1 MQKKTISRS
10 QLPILLSKVNLEEF
24 TRLTVK
30 DYSLSMNS
38 KIQSWF
44 ASDGKELRGSIKKGS
59 KRGQTIVQIVRHSNR
74 EVVGQNF
81 YDGKKESEVPAVK
94 MLLEQTKIKTQK
106 VSLDALHLKPN
117 TLNLISQAGGKFL
130 VGLKEN
136 QPILTQQM
144 NDYSYYH
151 SSLYHRLDQERGHG
165 REEERFYLSYDLKD
179 EKFDKRWTEA
189 NFQTMIKV
197 LRKQKF
203 VKKDQS
209 MYQESYYLSNIS
221 TKNIQVAEELF
232 DTVRNH
238 WQVEVNNYIRDV
250 VLKEDNLCMLNP
262 FSTKAVACCRTL
274 VMNLLECRNVKN
286 RCEQLDFFADNFK
299 ECLKWL
305 RGIGFL

>member
-1 MQKKTISRS
+1 
-10 QLPILLSKVNLEEF
+10 
-24 TRLTVK
+24 
-30 DYSLSMNS
+30 MNS
-38 KIQSWF
+38 KAQSWF
-44 ASDGKELRGSIKKGS
+44 ASDGKELRGSIKKGL

-94 MLLEQTKIKTQK
+94 ELLEQTKVKTQK

-117 TLNLISQAGGKFL
+117 TLNLISKAGGKFL

-151 SSLYHRLDQERGHG
+151 SSLYHRLDEEQGHG

-179 EKFDKRWTEA
+179 EKFDKRWMDA

-203 VKKDQS
+203 VRKDKS
-209 MYQESYYLSNIS
+209 MYKESYYLSNIS

-232 DTVRNH
+232 DSVRNH

-274 VMNLLECRNVKN
+274 VMNLLESRSIKN